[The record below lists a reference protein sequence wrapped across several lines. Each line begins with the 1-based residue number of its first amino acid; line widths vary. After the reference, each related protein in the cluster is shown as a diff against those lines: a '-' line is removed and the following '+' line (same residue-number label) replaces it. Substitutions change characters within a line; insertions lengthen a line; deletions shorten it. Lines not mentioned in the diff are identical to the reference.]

1 MATSSTNTTLA
12 LIQAA
17 PMSRE
22 ARSKKP
28 TKRDKE
34 IYLLYRGGVSTE
46 TLAVRYGVKEPA
58 IKAAIERWVLERD
71 SYNIEEQNLELAK
84 MTSRLSSGAEKVIA
98 DAMKAQHTVN
108 VGRGQKV
115 IMKKVADHATRI
127 KAVETWKS
135 IVETGRPKG
144 GGIQINTQV
153 NNGKDGAGTPTSTR
167 GFDFEARL
175 RDIRERK
182 GLKDDESVIEADFD
196 EAEETDALADE
207 LAEMGIELEADDD
220 DDQDE
225 DDESD
230 DE

>member
-1 MATSSTNTTLA
+1 MATSSTSTTLA

-17 PMSRE
+17 PMARE

-34 IYLLYRGGVSTE
+34 IYLLYRSGVSTE

-58 IKAAIERWVLERD
+58 IKSAIERWVLERD

-84 MTSRLSSGAEKVIA
+84 MTSRLAPRSEKVLA
-98 DAMKAQHTVN
+98 DAMKAEHTVN

-135 IVETGRPKG
+135 IQEMARPKG
-144 GGIQINTQV
+144 GGITVNTQV
-153 NNGKDGAGTPTSTR
+153 NNGKDGAGAPTSTR

-182 GLKDDESVIEADFD
+182 GLKNDESVIEAEFEDG
-196 EAEETDALADE
+196 EETDALADE
-207 LAEMGIELEADDD
+207 LAEMGIELETDDD
-220 DDQDE
+220 DDQDDE
-225 DDESD
+225 DESD

>member
-1 MATSSTNTTLA
+1 MATSSTNTALA

-22 ARSKKP
+22 SRNSKPSKKD
-28 TKRDKE
+28 RDR
-34 IYLLYRGGVSTE
+34 YLLSRRGWTAE
-46 TLAVRYGVKEPA
+46 ALAGREGVKEHI
-58 IKAAIERWVLERD
+58 IKASIEKYQLYRD
-71 SYNIEEQNLELAK
+71 SLDVTEQDLVLAE
-84 MTSRLSSGAEKVIA
+84 MTSRIAPKAEKVLS
-98 DAMKAQHTVN
+98 DAMKAEHTVN

-115 IMKKVADHATRI
+115 IMKKVADHTTRI

-182 GLKDDESVIEADFD
+182 GLKNDESVIEADFD
-196 EAEETDALADE
+196 DAEETDALADE
-207 LAEMGIELEADDD
+207 LAEMGIELETDDD